1 MAVADTIAG
10 IQAADQEIFSR
21 SPRESKVETDVARKE
36 FA

>member
-10 IQAADQEIFSR
+10 VQPTNQQIFSR
-21 SPRESKVETDVARKE
+21 YSQNNEVGTDVARKE